1 MRCFITDC
9 PACHSNDLELLID
22 MGDQPMS
29 LVALQ
34 KDPHHSKVQKCHPIK
49 MLICRNCAHVFNS
62 EYSSENV
69 RYTDT
74 GCRMFN
80 AGSGWQDHI
89 DVVYGLLLP
98 IVKDETLDLIIE
110 IGAGDCEFLA
120 GLDTTAGRIAVDPC
134 EAVLSAAKHG
144 FTFYREHFDPV
155 KHIPRDSGNILL
167 IMRHLL
173 EHLERPRDILEDIAR
188 AAKARPHSTILYLEV
203 PSCENALRNCRI
215 EDWTYEHPQHFTINS
230 MRALLRASGFD
241 HFIVMPKYDRE
252 VLSVIVKIEPV
263 ATHDTDLCVDTVLM
277 DYERVEQNIRR
288 GIGWMRHHA
297 HCTVFWGGAG
307 KSAMFIRKFHLPED
321 DTTVVDSHEE
331 KWGMCVPGTGIKI
344 EPPSILRDVRP
355 DYVIATTS
363 WRANDIRD
371 EIVRDDIPCR
381 SLFKFEGG
389 DLTEVPLGR

>member
-1 MRCFITDC
+1 
-9 PACHSNDLELLID
+9 
-22 MGDQPMS
+22 MS

-34 KDPHHSKVQKCHPIK
+34 EDPQLSKELMCHPIR
-49 MLICRNCAHVFNS
+49 MLICRNCTHVFNDM
-62 EYSSENV
+62 YDGDNV
-69 RYTDT
+69 RYTAE

-80 AGSGWQDHI
+80 AGSGWQEHI
-89 DVVYGLLLP
+89 ADVYRMLSP

-134 EAVLSAAKHG
+134 EAVYRAASHG

-155 KHIPRDSGNILL
+155 KHIPRGAGNILL
-167 IMRHLL
+167 VMRHLL

-188 AAKARPHSTILYLEV
+188 AAKNRLHPTMLYIEV
-203 PSCENALRNCRI
+203 PSCETALRNCRI
-215 EDWTYEHPQHFTINS
+215 EDWTYEHPQHFTIDS
-230 MRALLRASGFD
+230 MRALLRASGLD
-241 HFIVMPKYDRE
+241 HFIVMPKYGRE

-263 ATHDTDLCVDTVLM
+263 EPHEGDLCVEEVLVN
-277 DYERVEQNIRR
+277 YERTEQNIRR
-288 GIGWMRHHA
+288 GIGWMRQHA
-297 HCTVFWGGAG
+297 KSIVFWGGAG
-307 KSAMFIRKFHLPED
+307 KSAMFIRRFHLPED
-321 DTTVVDSHEE
+321 DTIVVDSHEE
-331 KWGMCVPGTGIKI
+331 KWGMCVPGTSIKI
-344 EPPSILRDVRP
+344 QSPAILHDVRP

-371 EIVRDDIPCR
+371 EIVRCDIPCR

>member
-1 MRCFITDC
+1 
-9 PACHSNDLELLID
+9 

-34 KDPHHSKVQKCHPIK
+34 KDPQLSRELVCHPIR
-49 MLICRNCAHVFNS
+49 MLICRNCTHVFNS
-62 EYSSENV
+62 KYNDEHVEYTAE
-69 RYTDT
+69 

-80 AGSGWQDHI
+80 AGSGWQEHVT
-89 DVVYGLLLP
+89 DVYRLLAP
-98 IVKDETLDLIIE
+98 IVTDKELDLIIE

-120 GLDTTAGRIAVDPC
+120 GIDTSAGRIAVDPC
-134 EAVLSAAKHG
+134 EAVLSAANHG

-155 KHIPRDSGNILL
+155 KHIPRGAGNVLL
-167 IMRHLL
+167 VMRHLL
-173 EHLERPRDILEDIAR
+173 EHFERPRDILEGIAH
-188 AAKARPHSTILYLEV
+188 AAKAREHPTILYIEV

-230 MRALLRASGFD
+230 MRALLRAAGLD

-252 VLSVIVKIEPV
+252 VLSVIVKIAPV
-263 ATHDTDLCVDTVLM
+263 AVNDTDLCVDTVLM
-277 DYERVEQNIRR
+277 DYERADQNIRR

-331 KWGMCVPGTGIKI
+331 KWGLRVPGTSIKI
-344 EPPSILRDVRP
+344 QSPSILHDVRP

-371 EIVRDDIPCR
+371 EIVRDNIPCR